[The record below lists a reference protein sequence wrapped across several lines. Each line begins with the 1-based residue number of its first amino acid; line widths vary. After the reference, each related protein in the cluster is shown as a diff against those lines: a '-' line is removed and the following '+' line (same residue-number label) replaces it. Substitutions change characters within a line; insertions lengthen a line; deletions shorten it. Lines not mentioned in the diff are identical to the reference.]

1 MPRRRPTV
9 DHVAVI
15 LALALLLAVA
25 LVMTAVILNVVSHKN
40 PTPTLGEN
48 ATQVVVAVMG
58 GLIGVLGGYVG
69 ARTRRPDDDDRPD
82 QERKRE

>member
-48 ATQVVVAVMG
+48 ATQVIVAVMG

-69 ARTRRPDDDDRPD
+69 ARTRRPDDDGPD